1 MKKMPPGSESRGN
14 RDAWRQRAA
23 ARPRRAAAEP
33 VIHYKGPKPNG
44 GVRARAVGSWMPGLT
59 RKAFEKY
66 GFSTAELIVGWTGI
80 VGKDLAAACE
90 PIRLK
95 WPRAVGAYDDTSEA
109 DLGRPGATL
118 LLAVDPA
125 RALEVEYQ
133 RRQIIERVNVFF
145 GYKALSELKIIQT
158 PRNTPPPGG
167 EGSGVGGLPRQT
179 EGRTPTAAG
188 LPPPPPLP
196 GEGGL
201 AGIEDEG
208 LRKALAGLA
217 ANIHRRNSS

>member
-14 RDAWRQRAA
+14 QDAWRERAA
-23 ARPRRAAAEP
+23 ARPRRAAPEP
-33 VIHYKGPKPNG
+33 VVHFKGPKPNG
-44 GVRARAVGSWMPGLT
+44 GVRARAVGSWVPGLT

-95 WPRAVGAYDDTSEA
+95 WPRAVGVYDDTSEA

-158 PRNTPPPGG
+158 PRTGGSAAPASGKGMGASIPAPAVPPP
-167 EGSGVGGLPRQT
+167 SIPR
-179 EGRTPTAAG
+179 PAAETRD
-188 LPPPPPLP
+188 LD
-196 GEGGL
+196 
-201 AGIEDEG
+201 GIEDDG
-208 LRKALAGLA
+208 LRKALEGLA

>member
-1 MKKMPPGSESRGN
+1 M
-14 RDAWRQRAA
+14 
-23 ARPRRAAAEP
+23 
-33 VIHYKGPKPNG
+33 IHYKGPKPNG
-44 GVRARAVGSWMPGLT
+44 GVRAKAVGSWVPGLT

-95 WPRAVGAYDDTSEA
+95 WPRAVGVYEDTSEA

-158 PRNTPPPGG
+158 PR
-167 EGSGVGGLPRQT
+167 T
-179 EGRTPTAAG
+179 ERNSLRAVAAG
-188 LPPPPPLP
+188 GIPATAVLPSPQSSPSKA
-196 GEGGL
+196 EGDL

-208 LRKALAGLA
+208 LRKALEGLGA
-217 ANIHRRNSS
+217 SIHRRNSS